1 MSNSNSNNTS
11 EMLNLPSAPPEAM
24 GYPPKKDK
32 THYLYIGVIIAAVL
46 GIVLGLV
53 EPEIAKQMTPLAK
66 GFVALIKM
74 MIVPIIFCTIVLG
87 IGSIAKAATVGKIG
101 GLALTYFL
109 TMSGFALVIGLI
121 VGNWIEPGKGLE
133 VSALLDPNYKASGGA
148 SKGLVDFI
156 LSIIPQSILM
166 PFSNGNVLSG
176 LFVALL
182 TGFVIQGLGER
193 GKPAL
198 EAIQVIQT
206 IVFRMLAMVMWTAP
220 IGAFGGLAALVGA
233 TGWSAIWGLLQ
244 VMGGFYLTC
253 ILFIFVLLGLILKIV
268 TGINIVKFLKYLGRE
283 FLLIL
288 ATSSS
293 ETALPRLIAK
303 MEHIGVDKS
312 VVGITVPTGYSFN
325 LDGTAIY
332 LTMASLFIADAMGVP
347 MSLTEQIGLLL
358 FMIVASKGAAGVSG
372 AGLATLAGGL
382 QAARPDLLPGVSIV
396 VGIDRFMSEAR
407 ALTNFAGNAI
417 AVLLIGKWTK
427 LIDFEQVNKVLSG
440 NDPFD
445 ETTFQASHHHHH

>member
-1 MSNSNSNNTS
+1 MSNIKN
-11 EMLNLPSAPPEAM
+11 EHPEILELPIAPDVVSDPS
-24 GYPPKKDK
+24 PKKDK
-32 THYLYIGVIIAAVL
+32 THYLYIFVIIAAVL
-46 GIVLGLV
+46 GVILGLWK
-53 EPEIAKQMTPLAK
+53 PDIAKEMKPLATA
-66 GFVALIKM
+66 FVALIKM

-101 GLALTYFL
+101 GLALGYFL
-109 TMSGFALVIGLI
+109 TMSAIALVIGLV
-121 VGNWIEPGKGLE
+121 VGNVIQPGAGLGEE
-133 VSALLDPNYKASGGA
+133 VKSMLDPNYKAGGGA
-148 SKGLVDFI
+148 SKGLVDFL
-156 LSIIPQSILM
+156 LSIIPSSILL

-182 TGFVIQGLGER
+182 TGFVIQGMGER

-198 EAIQVIQT
+198 AAIQTIQT

-220 IGAFGGLAALVGA
+220 FGAFGGLAALVGA
-233 TGWSAIWGLLQ
+233 TGWTAILALIK
-244 VMGGFYLTC
+244 VMVGFYLTC
-253 ILFIFVLLGLILKIV
+253 FLFIFIVLGIMLYAV
-268 TGINIVKFLKYLGRE
+268 TGVNLWKFLKYLGRE

-303 MEHIGVDKS
+303 MEHLGVDKS

-332 LTMASLFIADAMGVP
+332 LTMASLFIAEAMGVP
-347 MSLTEQIGLLL
+347 MSYAEQFTLLL
-358 FMIVASKGAAGVSG
+358 FMVVASKGAAGVSG

-382 QAARPDLLPGVSIV
+382 QAARPDLLPGVAIV

-427 LIDFEQVNKVLSG
+427 QADFPRVKSVLKG
-440 NDPFD
+440 EDPFD
-445 ETTFQASHHHHH
+445 ESTFVSHH